1 MAMRLLKS
9 LSTGVVVP
17 YTPAALK
24 HSNVREMTAAEVQE
38 YLASMNVE
46 APAVEAEPEP
56 VVEAEPEPV
65 VEAEPEPVVETGK
78 VVTRDYEDGEPDADE
93 VLAALEVD

>member
-9 LSTGVVVP
+9 LSTGVVIP

-65 VEAEPEPVVETGK
+65 VVETGK
-78 VVTRDYEDGEPDADE
+78 VVTQDFEDGEPDADE